1 MLNPNTM
8 ESETSNKIP
17 KVLVVDDNLLNR
29 KLACAILRNNEYDF
43 DVAENGKIAYDLFVA
58 GDYDIILMD
67 IQMPIMNGL
76 ESSKMIRE
84 YERKSKYTSS
94 IPIIA
99 VTTFT
104 RESDKQNCYDAEMN
118 EVLGKPYK
126 TDNLIEVM
134 GKYI

>member
-1 MLNPNTM
+1 M
-8 ESETSNKIP
+8 EQETSKKNR

-29 KLACAILRNNEYDF
+29 RLACAILKNSNFEF
-43 DVAENGKIAYDLFVA
+43 DVAENGKIAYDLFKK

-67 IQMPIMNGL
+67 IQMPVMNGI
-76 ESSKMIRE
+76 ESTKMIRE
-84 YERKSKYTSS
+84 YERETNRASQ

-104 RESDKQNCYDAEMN
+104 RDSDKQNCYEAEMN

-126 TDNLIEVM
+126 TDDLVIMLE
-134 GKYI
+134 KYI

>member
-1 MLNPNTM
+1 MDP
-8 ESETSNKIP
+8 EASNKIR

-58 GDYDIILMD
+58 GSYDIILMD
-67 IQMPIMNGL
+67 IQMPIMNGI
-76 ESSKMIRE
+76 ESSKMIRDF
-84 YERKSKYTSS
+84 ERKSNSISS

-104 RESDKQNCYDAEMN
+104 RDSDKQNCYDAEMN

-126 TDNLIEVM
+126 TDNLMEVI
-134 GKYI
+134 GRYI

>member
-1 MLNPNTM
+1 M
-8 ESETSNKIP
+8 EQETSSKVR

-29 KLACAILRNNEYDF
+29 KLACAILRNNNFDF
-43 DVAENGKIAYDLFVA
+43 DVAENGKIAYDLFIA
-58 GDYDIILMD
+58 GSYDIILMD

-76 ESSKMIRE
+76 ESTKMIRKH
-84 YERKSKYTSS
+84 ERKSNSTSS

-104 RESDKQNCYDAEMN
+104 CESDKQNCYEAEMT

-134 GKYI
+134 AKYI